1 MINLGKTLSDIFLA
15 LKRVFIQEKSRSKI
29 VLVLTIGA
37 VFLMA
42 LWFQGKVQE
51 RTVLKQIY
59 ANFEVETRQGEIL
72 ITGSIL
78 DEERD
83 VIKTTIKFSEMR
95 SVGNPVEGR
104 YLSFAGPQFTLETL
118 VVPLEKIFPKKK
130 RLRNKK
136 IFLFS
141 NLLIDQKDFK
151 QTIPLT
157 DIGRVPPAY
166 QISDSPNKVEVR
178 FWEDFWKSFESL
190 DLEKEK
196 WLCRTQ
202 IESGQTVF
210 SPGIRYL
217 ITLFSDGEVDV
228 KAHYPDYLTSSQPSA
243 VSLQRTPD
251 TKRLKQE
258 NSTEAIDHRPLES
271 DLRPET
277 TDGIAR
283 STIRGSQS
291 TD

>member
-1 MINLGKTLSDIFLA
+1 MINLSKTLSDIFLA
-15 LKRVFIQEKSRSKI
+15 VKRVFTQEKSRSKI
-29 VLVLTIGA
+29 ILVLTIGA

-42 LWFQGKVQE
+42 LWFQGKIKE

-59 ANFEVETRQGEIL
+59 ANFEAETRQGEIL

-78 DEERD
+78 DEERSI
-83 VIKTTIKFSEMR
+83 IKTTIKFSEMR
-95 SVGNPVEGR
+95 SVGSIVEGS
-104 YLSFAGPQFTLETL
+104 YLSFVGPQFTLETL

-166 QISDSPNKVEVR
+166 QISDPPHKVEIR
-178 FWEDFWKSFESL
+178 FWEEFWKSFESF

-202 IESGQTVF
+202 IESGQTFF

-228 KAHYPDYLTSSQPSA
+228 KAHYPDYLTSSQPTPETGR
-243 VSLQRTPD
+243 LTPD
-251 TKRLKQE
+251 KLSKE
-258 NSTEAIDHRPLES
+258 IDHRTLEVN
-271 DLRPET
+271 LEPNLPREMAP
-277 TDGIAR
+277 
-283 STIRGSQS
+283 STS
-291 TD
+291 